1 MGKREPREKWGEMGR
16 GRTRGPREKTG
27 QRQPHVVG
35 LNKKE
40 KRGRE
45 VKPLGWRSS
54 VAGSGMRTA
63 EERHRS

>member
-1 MGKREPREKWGEMGR
+1 MGR

-45 VKPLGWRSS
+45 AKPLGWRSS

-63 EERHRS
+63 EWRHRS